1 MGSKKILIVDDV
13 KDLPLFLMLF
23 LIYMS
28 PCHKIQIKGGRAH
41 A

>member
-13 KDLPLFLMLF
+13 KDLLLF

-28 PCHKIQIKGGRAH
+28 PCHKIQIKGGWAH